1 MTRRHLL
8 SGTLAAAAMP
18 KTTHAGPAMQDVKAR
33 RKELYSLLGDLPD
46 RKRPISAKLVSSED
60 RPKYKLE
67 KLVLDLNGME
77 PVPAYFVKP
86 LDAKPGE
93 RRPTMLFHHS
103 HGGGYQ
109 IGKTEFL

>member
-8 SGTLAAAAMP
+8 SGTLAATVMP
-18 KTTHAGPAMQDVKAR
+18 KTAKAAPQPQDLKAR

-46 RKRPISAKLVSSED
+46 RKRPISTKLVSSED

-67 KLVLDLNGME
+67 KLVLDLNGIE
-77 PVPAYFVKP
+77 AVPAYFVKP
-86 LDAKPGE
+86 LDAKPNE

-109 IGKTEFL
+109 IGKTE